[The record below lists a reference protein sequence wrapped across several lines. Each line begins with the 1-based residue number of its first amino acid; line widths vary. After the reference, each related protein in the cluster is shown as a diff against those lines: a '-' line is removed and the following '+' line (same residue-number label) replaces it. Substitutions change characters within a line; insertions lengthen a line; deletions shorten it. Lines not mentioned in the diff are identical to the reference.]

1 MQQKP
6 NVTYYVMRL
15 LLKSQPWVV
24 LNCCVHQMLF
34 SSKGCKRHKSLM
46 RAEQEVPI
54 QLANTLYYRQD
65 RLHNTSKN
73 SLITEK
79 NLLNRK

>member
-1 MQQKP
+1 
-6 NVTYYVMRL
+6 
-15 LLKSQPWVV
+15 
-24 LNCCVHQMLF
+24 
-34 SSKGCKRHKSLM
+34 M

-54 QLANTLYYRQD
+54 QLANTLYYSQD

>member
-1 MQQKP
+1 MG
-6 NVTYYVMRL
+6 
-15 LLKSQPWVV
+15 
-24 LNCCVHQMLF
+24 CVHQMLF

-54 QLANTLYYRQD
+54 QLANTLYYSQD